1 MKQNIC
7 LVLLLTVLNFF
18 NSIAQINTERYRKD
32 SDSVGFSA
40 IADIEITAITGN
52 TDFQFINLGGRLNY
66 NWGTSYTFLVADGG
80 FGWDDS
86 KRIFN
91 QALLHLR
98 HVYSLNDLFQIEVFT
113 QTDFN
118 KKRLLEARELL
129 GGGVRYKI
137 LTFDNAKFRIGASY
151 FYEHEKYDVTANSMH
166 GSNVFANRLSTYLTF
181 ELDIKDD
188 VKLITVNYFQPQ
200 IGKWDDFRI
209 ISDLSLIV
217 GLTSF
222 VDLSVSFNLRYDA
235 KPPETIKPT
244 DTITKFRFSFN
255 F

>member
-1 MKQNIC
+1 QNIC
-7 LVLLLTVLNFF
+7 LVLLLIILNFF

-40 IADIEITAITGN
+40 IADVEITAITGN

-80 FGWDDS
+80 FGWEDGE
-86 KRIFN
+86 RIFN

-98 HVYSLNDLFQIEVFT
+98 HVHSLNDLFQVEVFA
-113 QTDFN
+113 QTDFD
-118 KKRLLEARELL
+118 KKRLLEGRELL
-129 GGGVRYKI
+129 GGGLRYKI

-151 FYEHEKYDVTANSMH
+151 FYEHERYDVPANSIH
-166 GSNVFANRLSTYLTF
+166 GSNLFSNRLSTYLTF
-181 ELDIKDD
+181 ELEIKDD
-188 VKLITVNYFQPQ
+188 VKLITVNYFQPK
-200 IGKWDDFRI
+200 IGEWEDFRI
-209 ISDLSLIV
+209 TSDLSLIV

-222 VDLSVSFNLRYDA
+222 VDLSVSFSLRYDA
-235 KPPETIKPT
+235 NPPETIKPT
-244 DTITKFRFSFN
+244 DTVTKFGFSFT